1 MKITNIIKGI
11 PTAISRSG
19 GTTTLLLKK
28 YSPEILVGAGVVGG
42 VVAAIMACKATR
54 KVDDILDEHNESM
67 SRYAKPNLLQI
78 SKDEKK
84 EITKLKAQ
92 TYLKTA
98 KELVKI
104 YAPPVTLGAASIG
117 CILGG
122 HNILHKRNI
131 AIAAA
136 YSVIQDRF
144 NEYRDRVIDEFGEE
158 TDKNLYFGTHQER
171 IEETEINPKTGKEKK
186 VKKTVNVMD
195 PNGYSQYARFF
206 DDGSPNWV
214 NDSELNLAFLRAQQN
229 YCNDL
234 LHARGHVFLNEVY
247 DILGIPRSQA
257 GAVVGWVLSEDGDN
271 FIDFGIYSTRNQDAV
286 DFVNGYEESIL
297 LDFNVDGLIYDL
309 I

>member
-1 MKITNIIKGI
+1 MKIVNFVKSI
-11 PTAISRSG
+11 PTAIGRSG
-19 GTTTLLLKK
+19 GATTLLLKK
-28 YSPEILVGAGVVGG
+28 HSPEILVGAGIIGG
-42 VVAAIMACKATR
+42 VAAAILACKATR
-54 KVDDILDEHNESM
+54 QVDDILDDHNESM
-67 SRYAKPNLLQI
+67 SQI
-78 SKDEKK
+78 CMAETTTDSKEEKK
-84 EITKLKAQ
+84 EIVKLKSK
-92 TYLKTA
+92 TYLRTA

-104 YAPPVTLGAASIG
+104 YAPPITLGAASIG

-136 YSVIQDRF
+136 YSVVQDRF
-144 NEYRDRVIDEFGEE
+144 NDYRNRVIDEFGEE
-158 TDKNLYFGTHQER
+158 KDKNIYFGTHSEK
-171 IEETEINPKTGKEKK
+171 IDEVEVNPKTGKEKK
-186 VKKTVNVMD
+186 VKKTVNMMD

-271 FIDFGIYSTRNQDAV
+271 FVDFGIYSTRNQDAV
-286 DFVNGYEESIL
+286 DFVNGYEENIL

>member
-1 MKITNIIKGI
+1 MKIVNIVKSI
-11 PTAISRSG
+11 PTMISRSG

-28 YSPEILVGAGVVGG
+28 HSPEILVGAGVVGG
-42 VVAAIMACKATR
+42 VVAAVMACKATR
-54 KVDDILDEHNESM
+54 KIDDILDEHNESM
-67 SRYAKPNLLQI
+67 SRYAQPKLLQI

-84 EITKLKAQ
+84 EISKLKAQ

-98 KELVKI
+98 KEIAKI
-104 YAPPVTLGAASIG
+104 YAPPVTLGVASVG

-122 HNILHKRNI
+122 HGILKKRNV

-136 YSVIQDRF
+136 YSVVQDRF
-144 NEYRDRVIDEFGEE
+144 NEYRSRVVDEFGEE
-158 TDKNLYFGTHQER
+158 KDKNLYFGTHQEK
-171 IEETEINPKTGKEKK
+171 IEETEVNPKTGKSKK
-186 VKKTVNVMD
+186 VKKTINVMD

-214 NDSELNLAFLRAQQN
+214 SDSELNLAFLRAQQN

-257 GAVVGWVLSEDGDN
+257 GAVVGWVLSDEGDN

-286 DFVNGYEESIL
+286 DFVNGYEDSIL